1 MRVSLKV
8 VKNGEEKAIPLYNS
22 FVFDERIDEE
32 LDGGA
37 TETYT
42 ESKEALCEYD
52 AAFVTLTDDSG
63 SRTIP
68 FFAFD
73 DVSKRGKDYYNHNI
87 ELVEPTRWLMGL
99 TIDGLAV
106 TQPIDETATKKTLF
120 VVLERVLRCYT
131 ASGKKPVF
139 EIDAQTRAILSAVVS
154 PEFRW
159 KAQTLLFEV
168 LQDIADVV
176 DCIPRLTIAQV
187 EKDLKFIVAFD
198 KVNESA
204 GKYSI

>member
-1 MRVSLKV
+1 MRLSLNIY
-8 VKNGEEKAIPLYNS
+8 KNGEIKAIPLYNS
-22 FVFDERIDEE
+22 FSFDERIDEE
-32 LDGGA
+32 LDGGTA
-37 TETYT
+37 QTYS
-42 ESKEALCEYD
+42 ESEESLCEYNE
-52 AAFVTLTDDSG
+52 AFVTLADESG
-63 SRTIP
+63 SRTIS

-73 DVSKRGKDYYNHNI
+73 DATKRARDNYAHAI

-106 TQPIDETATKKTLF
+106 TQPIDETATKKTLLD
-120 VVLERVLRCYT
+120 VSERVLRCYT
-131 ASGKKPVF
+131 ASGNKPVF
-139 EIDAQTRAILSAVVS
+139 EIDAQTRAILSNIVS
-154 PEFRW
+154 PEFMW